1 MNPKTLGIAGL
12 SLFAVG
18 FLLGFV
24 PQYLKVRDLQQQLD
38 AARLDVIAGKEAMQR
53 QELGLLIGH
62 VYLESNRKNF
72 GLASQYSTRF
82 FDAARAMAG
91 QTSDTN
97 WQSLLQSLLAKRDA
111 VTGGLAKAD
120 PGTADAVQSLFQ
132 QVLEA
137 AQSVRK

>member
-1 MNPKTLGIAGL
+1 MNQKTLWIAGV
-12 SLFAVG
+12 SLLAVG

-24 PQYLKVRDLQQQLD
+24 PQYVKARDLQQQLE
-38 AARLDVIAGKEAMQR
+38 AAQKDIGAVRERMQM

-62 VYLESNRKNF
+62 VYLETNRKNF

-82 FDAARAMAG
+82 FDGARELAG
-91 QTSDTN
+91 QTADPN
-97 WQSLLQSLLAKRDA
+97 RRSLLQSLLNRRDT

-120 PGTADAVQSLFQ
+120 ASTVEAVQGLFQ

-137 AQSVRK
+137 AQSERK